1 MTKNGKTLTSRGVK
15 PICPFQQVFKSTYLF
30 GAFSPITGDSLQL
43 ILPSCNGDNFQIYLD
58 SLSNQNPEEFKIM
71 VLDNGAFHKA
81 KKLIIPENIALVFLP
96 PYSPEL
102 NPAEKMWAKYKRQFS
117 NLLFD
122 SLEKLETFM
131 CQLVVSTT
139 TTEINSICRY
149 SYIFS
154 DQFWVTI

>member
-1 MTKNGKTLTSRGVK
+1 MTKNGKSLTARGIK
-15 PICPFQQVFKSTYLF
+15 PICQFQQVFKSTYLF
-30 GAFSPITGDSLQL
+30 GAFSPINGDSLQL
-43 ILPSCNGDNFQIYLD
+43 ILPNCNGDNFQIFLD
-58 SLSNQNPEEFKIM
+58 TLSYQNPEELKIM

-81 KKLIIPENIALVFLP
+81 QKLIIPENIVLIFLP

-122 SLEKLETFM
+122 SLEKLESFM

-139 TTEINSICRY
+139 TTEVNSICRY
-149 SYIFS
+149 SYIFLDS
-154 DQFWVTI
+154 FWIIL

>member
-1 MTKNGKTLTSRGVK
+1 MTKNGKTLTARGVK
-15 PICPFQQVFKSTYLF
+15 PICKFQQVFKSTYLF

-43 ILPSCNGDNFQIYLD
+43 ILPFCNGDNFQIFLD
-58 SLSNQNPEEFKIM
+58 ILSNQKPEELKVM

-81 KKLIIPENIALVFLP
+81 KKLNIPQNIALVFLP

-102 NPAEKMWAKYKRQFS
+102 NPAEKMWAKYKKQFS

-122 SLEKLETFM
+122 SIEKLENFM
-131 CQLVVSTT
+131 CQLVVNTT
-139 TTEINSICRY
+139 TAEINSICRY

-154 DQFWVTI
+154 DNFWIIL

>member
-15 PICPFQQVFKSTYLF
+15 PISLFQQVFKSTYLF

-43 ILPSCNGDNFQIYLD
+43 ILPYCNGDNFQIFLD
-58 SLSNQNPEEFKIM
+58 TLSNQNPEEFKII

-81 KKLIIPENIALVFLP
+81 KKLIIPENIALIFLP

-131 CQLVVSTT
+131 CELVVNT
-139 TTEINSICRY
+139 TTEEVNSICRY

-154 DQFWVTI
+154 DHFWSIL

>member
-1 MTKNGKTLTSRGVK
+1 MTRNGKTLTARGVK
-15 PICPFQQVFKSTYLF
+15 PICPFQQVFKSTYLL
-30 GAFSPITGDSLQL
+30 GAFSPINGDSLQL
-43 ILPSCNGDNFQIYLD
+43 ILPGCNADNFQIFLN
-58 SLSNQNPEEFKIM
+58 SLSNQNPDEFKIM

-81 KKLIIPENIALVFLP
+81 KKLRVPENIALVFLP

-117 NLLFD
+117 NLIFD
-122 SLEKLETFM
+122 SLDKLEIFM
-131 CQLVVSTT
+131 CQLVMDTT

-154 DQFWVTI
+154 DTFWTAI

>member
-1 MTKNGKTLTSRGVK
+1 MTRNGKTLTARGIK

-43 ILPSCNGDNFQIYLD
+43 ILPTCNGDNFQIFLD
-58 SLSNQNPEEFKIM
+58 ILSSKNPDEFKII

-81 KKLIIPENIALVFLP
+81 KKLNIPKNIALIFLP

-102 NPAEKMWAKYKRQFS
+102 NPAEKMWAKYKREFS
-117 NLLFD
+117 NLLFE
-122 SLEKLETFM
+122 SLDKLETFM
-131 CQLVVSTT
+131 CQLVVNTT
-139 TTEINSICRY
+139 IDEINSICRY

-154 DQFWVTI
+154 DSFWTII